1 MSYKKTTLEVCEV
14 ETINNCLK
22 VVAPNLIKNISHDA
36 ENACFIVN
44 NEYVDYLELI
54 YSILIHK
61 TALTVT
67 GNMGIVTNY
76 KEQNK
81 IINGFMYMMYCQM
94 VADISKNKLLEEIDF
109 AKSKQ
114 IPFSWVHYSI
124 DYCAKRINEWQHAT
138 K

>member
-36 ENACFIVN
+36 DNACFIVN

-67 GNMGIVTNY
+67 NSMGNVTNY

-81 IINGFMYMMYCQM
+81 IINGFMIGMYIQM
-94 VADISKNKLLEEIDF
+94 VADATKEKLMQLIGVKE
-109 AKSKQ
+109 AKQ
-114 IPFSWVHYSI
+114 IHFSWVHYSI
-124 DYCAKRINEWQHAT
+124 DYCAKRINEWKRET

>member
-36 ENACFIVN
+36 DNACFIVN

-67 GNMGIVTNY
+67 GSMGKVTNY

-81 IINGFMYMMYCQM
+81 IINGFVIAMYIKM
-94 VADISKNKLLEEIDF
+94 VADA
-109 AKSKQ
+109 AKEKMLQVIGVKDAST
-114 IPFSWVHYSI
+114 ITFSWVHYSI
-124 DYCAKRINEWQHAT
+124 DYCAKRINEWQRES